1 LECKVFLAL
10 QKLWELKMK
19 GCVTFTGLTLISL
32 VLIAQAEAMLEKNQ
46 KKQNDK
52 KAPGLH
58 NMIDKQ

>member
-10 QKLWELKMK
+10 QKLWELNMK
-19 GCVTFTGLTLISL
+19 GCVTFIGLTLIM
-32 VLIAQAEAMLEKNQ
+32 VLIAQAEPMLEKNQ